1 MAIPSDIAGSR
12 RPPQR
17 DAARPHNVAA
27 ALRRQYAAAARLF
40 IVVAIVVLMQPA
52 LGREAAPKSPADRF
66 GELFAAVQMARIFPD
81 GKTFVD
87 AVPKRPDA
95 DILAD
100 WQQSKPTDEAA
111 LRAFVEANF
120 DVPEAAPPPTPSAE
134 RPPIRAHIR
143 QLWPVLTRPADQPPA
158 GSSLL
163 PLPKPYVVPGGRFR
177 EMYYWDSYFT
187 MLGLARDG
195 RDDLIESMIDDFGSL
210 IDRYGHIPN
219 GTRSY
224 YLSRSQPPF
233 FYLMVG
239 LSKVLSPDVRRR
251 RVAELRKEHDFWMA
265 GAAEL
270 KPGSA
275 AERVVRMPDGSV
287 LNRYFDDKQTPRDE
301 SWREDTLTAR
311 EVTTRPAPEVFRDLR
326 ASAESGWD
334 FSSRWF
340 ADGRTLATI
349 RTTAIAPVDL
359 NALLYG
365 LERAIETACG
375 LQHDRA
381 CANSYERQARARQQA
396 MRRWM
401 WVEAEGRFAD
411 VEWATGKPTPV
422 LSAATLYPLFT
433 ELASKSEARKVAE
446 TVRTKLLAQGGL
458 RTTTTA
464 TGQQWDRPNGW
475 APLQWIAVSGLR
487 NYGEQ
492 RTAAMISTRFLETV
506 AREYCASGRM
516 LEKYDV
522 DEVKPGGGGEY
533 ALQDGFGWTNGV
545 TVALVSTT
553 GKGTSAG
560 RKKGQSV
567 TLPSTI
573 GQCPTMPSN
582 VNALDKAAPPN

>member
-1 MAIPSDIAGSR
+1 MITLSIVTSEYRCSQRDIARSPRGVYSVKHGR
-12 RPPQR
+12 LTSLRLLIL
-17 DAARPHNVAA
+17 VAA
-27 ALRRQYAAAARLF
+27 FAATAL
-40 IVVAIVVLMQPA
+40 PA
-52 LGREAAPKSPADRF
+52 LAREALPQSPAERF
-66 GELFAAVQMARIFPD
+66 GALFEAVQMARIFPD

-100 WQQSKPTDEAA
+100 WQRDKPADDTA
-111 LRAFVEANF
+111 LRAFIEANF
-120 DVPEAAPPPTPSAE
+120 DVPDSKPAPPPSQD
-134 RPPIRAHIR
+134 RPPIRDHIR
-143 QLWPVLTRPADQPPA
+143 ALWPVLTRAPDELPP

-163 PLPKPYVVPGGRFR
+163 ALPKPYVVPGGRFR

-224 YLSRSQPPF
+224 YLSRSQPPMF
-233 FYLMVG
+233 FLMVG
-239 LSKVLSPDVRRR
+239 LSKAVSPDVRRR
-251 RVAELRKEHDFWMA
+251 RLSELRREHDFWMA
-265 GAAEL
+265 GAEDV

-275 AERVVRMPDGSV
+275 ARRVVRLKDGSL
-287 LNRYFDDKQTPRDE
+287 LNRYFDDKASPRDE
-301 SWREDTLTAR
+301 SWREDTLTAQK
-311 EVTTRPAPEVFRDLR
+311 VLGRPAADVYRDLR

-349 RTTAIAPVDL
+349 RTISIAPVDL

-365 LERAIETACG
+365 LERAIAAACE
-375 LQHDRA
+375 QQSDEA
-381 CANSYERQARARQQA
+381 CAKSYGEQARARQRA
-396 MRRWM
+396 VRRWM
-401 WVEAEGRFAD
+401 WVGSEDRFAD
-411 VEWATGKPTPV
+411 LDWTAGKPTPV

-433 ELASKSEARKVAE
+433 GLASQDEARAVAR
-446 TVRTKLLAQGGL
+446 TVQGRLLAPGGL
-458 RTTTTA
+458 RTTTSV

-487 NYGEQ
+487 RYGQ
-492 RTAAMISTRFLETV
+492 KRTADAVATRFLTSV

-522 DEVKPGGGGEY
+522 DEAKPGGGGEY
-533 ALQDGFGWTNGV
+533 PLQDGFGWTNGV
-545 TVALVSTT
+545 TAELIASTASVRAQAE
-553 GKGTSAG
+553 KGEASPRPADIT
-560 RKKGQSV
+560 RCPMV
-567 TLPSTI
+567 MPS
-573 GQCPTMPSN
+573 PTMPER
-582 VNALDKAAPPN
+582 AAHPN

>member
-1 MAIPSDIAGSR
+1 MA
-12 RPPQR
+12 
-17 DAARPHNVAA
+17 
-27 ALRRQYAAAARLF
+27 
-40 IVVAIVVLMQPA
+40 
-52 LGREAAPKSPADRF
+52 K
-66 GELFAAVQMARIFPD
+66 IFPD

-87 AVPKRPDA
+87 AVPKRSDA

-100 WQQSKPTDEAA
+100 WRSSKPADDAA

-120 DVPEAAPPPTPSAE
+120 DVPETAPAPPPSPE
-134 RPPIRAHIR
+134 RPLIREHIR
-143 QLWPVLTRPADQPPA
+143 QLWPVLSRPADQPPP

-163 PLPKPYVVPGGRFR
+163 PLPNPYVVPGGRFR

-210 IDRYGHIPN
+210 IDRFDHIPN

-251 RVAELRKEHDFWMA
+251 RLAELQREHDFWMA

-270 KPGSA
+270 KPGNA
-275 AERVVRMPDGSV
+275 ARRLVRMPDGSI
-287 LNRYFDDKQTPRDE
+287 LNRYYDNKDTPRDE

-311 EVTTRPAPEVFRDLR
+311 EVKTRPAPEVYRDLR

-359 NALLYG
+359 NSLLFG
-365 LERAIETACG
+365 LERAIATT
-375 LQHDRA
+375 
-381 CANSYERQARARQQA
+381 CAALGNQGCADSYDRQARDRQA
-396 MRRWM
+396 AVRRWM
-401 WVEAEGRFAD
+401 WVAKEGRFAD
-411 VEWATGKPTPV
+411 VEWASGKPTPV

-433 ELASKSEARKVAE
+433 QLATKAQAHAVAS
-446 TVRTKLLAQGGL
+446 TVRDKLLAQGGL
-458 RTTTTA
+458 RTTTVA

-475 APLQWIAVSGLR
+475 APLQWVAVSGLR

-492 RTAAMISTRFLETV
+492 RIAAMISTRFLETV
-506 AREYCASGRM
+506 TREYCASGRM

-522 DEVKPGGGGEY
+522 DEIKPGGGGEY

-545 TVALVSTT
+545 TVALLSTRE
-553 GKGTSAG
+553 KNLPMG
-560 RKKGQSV
+560 RKTGRS
-567 TLPSTI
+567 TGRPPSQI
-573 GQCPTMPSN
+573 GVCP
-582 VNALDKAAPPN
+582 AASHAPQ